1 VFRVWNWGFSGFVA
15 AQIYVVNVEVLG
27 FRVEGSSSWIVAE
40 GHLDVPVR
48 AVLSHAHAAQEVLAH
63 RDVALDDLVGKWTIL
78 VGALPVQEQ
87 HLADGNPGRVV

>member
-1 VFRVWNWGFSGFVA
+1 M
-15 AQIYVVNVEVLG
+15 
-27 FRVEGSSSWIVAE
+27 AE

-48 AVLSHAHAAQEVLAH
+48 AVLSHAHATQEVLAH
-63 RDVALDDLVGKWTIL
+63 RDVALDDLVGEWTSL